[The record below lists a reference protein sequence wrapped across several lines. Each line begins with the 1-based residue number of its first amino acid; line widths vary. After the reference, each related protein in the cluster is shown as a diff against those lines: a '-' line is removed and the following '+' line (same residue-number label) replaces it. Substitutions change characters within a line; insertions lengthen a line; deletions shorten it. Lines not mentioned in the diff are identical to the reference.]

1 MSEIRLSDAVEKRW
15 ELAVTT
21 MCALAASTAWL
32 YLLVGPMPM
41 DMGMRW
47 GSTEG
52 ALLVVMWSVMM
63 LAMMLPSA
71 TGILKLVGQNRNAA
85 NAGRTAIA
93 FSLGYFAVWSLAS
106 AGAAGLQ
113 WLLHN
118 EGLMRAGMQTSS
130 TVGGVVL
137 IAAGLYQFHPL
148 KQRCLVRCRDPLSFL
163 MTSWRDGIG
172 GAAQMGVKYGVVCA
186 GCCWAL
192 MGVLFAVGIMNLLV
206 VAALAA
212 LIVLEKMSSFG
223 RQLSWVTGVGL
234 VVCGILTFA
243 G

>member
-1 MSEIRLSDAVEKRW
+1 MLSDAIERR
-15 ELAVTT
+15 ELAVTAG
-21 MCALAASTAWL
+21 CALVAGGAWL

-47 GSTEG
+47 GAAEG
-52 ALLVVMWSVMM
+52 GLLVAMWSVMM

-71 TGILKLVGQNRNAA
+71 TGILKLVAQNRNGS
-85 NAGRTAIA
+85 NGGGVAIA
-93 FSLGYFAVWSLAS
+93 FSFGYFAVWSLAS

-118 EGLMRAGMQTSS
+118 EGLMRQEMQTSN
-130 TVGGVVL
+130 TVGGIVL
-137 IAAGLYQFHPL
+137 IIAGLYQFHPL
-148 KQRCLVRCRDPLSFL
+148 KQSCLVRCRDPLSFL
-163 MTSWRDGIG
+163 MTSWRDGVA
-172 GAAQMGVKYGVVCA
+172 GAAQMGMKYGLVCA

-192 MGVLFAVGIMNLLV
+192 MTVLFAVGIMNLLA

-223 RQLSWVTGVGL
+223 RRLSRVTGAALVLGGL
-234 VVCGILTFA
+234 ITLLP
-243 G
+243 